1 MKDYT
6 ITDEDLN
13 NDSKGL
19 NKDTILDNDSIIKE
33 TILSDKQDKE
43 QRITDLNLQNLIDK
57 IKKLEENQTFENS
70 NYDKSAPV
78 KNTHKQKAVNDKPK
92 DLTNDL
98 NASNLNLLKAL
109 VNTKKSAS
117 NNFSNFYDP
126 AKNDENIFIAK
137 MVFSVAFGI
146 FIVAYLF
153 SYLSAKSIEEQYE
166 SRKEKL
172 ADMIDINTGAYREKD
187 VFSLNHFKEYLH
199 RKNEILKDVKNDSIF
214 IFNKSIAGK
223 LPKQNNTKELNLKNI
238 FFIKN
243 EDKSD
248 NKHYFIENFGFNKLN
263 DLKLNQE
270 KNLASKFKIFDDKQE
285 VSFLDFAKYLEE
297 VDESKLKRIKARLD
311 SDNKF
316 NLKHYVETESAQLER
331 EKNQLKTRIN
341 FLNQNLEN
349 KNKKTDNNV
358 VDSLLF
364 AGKVIE
370 FMKNNSN
377 EIINKK
383 INIKYEPKD
392 KKLLISIVSNIKKS
406 NDNTSF
412 VLNDLFNN
420 NNIDT
425 IETDL
430 LNILNSFSNNIQSPI
445 EMIGDNEELKNI
457 KFKEITEYNPD
468 IAKENTY
475 KESVLFVLYEAYQN
489 LKIVAND
496 DVTQKAAVVK
506 EISDL
511 TNQLNSLSVINVS
524 IGKYKENKTYL
535 FQKQFEL
542 CSDAIAFTINKAV
555 KYMALY
561 NALIWVILVFS
572 IAAGGCIFVISS
584 AGWNDVNNSLR
595 VFTICVVAVLA
606 VSNLILLTIKP
617 QSNYKNYL
625 GKADM
630 NESNQR
636 KIINFFNNYESL
648 DKKDVDSMLKQ
659 NLDLMTKFTDIV
671 PDVDESG
678 LIKDVSKF
686 SGK

>member
-524 IGKYKENKTYL
+524 IGKYKQNKTYL